1 VNRVRCRK
9 ETAMNIILLEAD
21 EIDDCQVRLDGR
33 RADHIIDVLRARPGD
48 LIKIGIINGKVG
60 HGTIKELRRSRPR
73 SVTATVVLDGE
84 PPPAP
89 RIDVVLALPRPIM
102 LKRILVQLAA
112 LGIGRLY
119 LVNAQ
124 RVEKSF
130 WDASVLEEQ
139 NRCQLLLQG
148 LEQAVDTMLPLVT
161 LHRGFRPF
169 VENELPQLTSRYKQL
184 VVAHPGDAHDPVD
197 CFRPGPGRTVLAVGP
212 EGGWNEYEVDSLAQA
227 GFSPVSLGPRI
238 LRVETAVIVMHALFN
253 QLSQRE
259 VVLPPGVLPPL

>member
-1 VNRVRCRK
+1 
-9 ETAMNIILLEAD
+9 MNIILLEAD

-73 SVTATVVLDGE
+73 SVTATVVLEGE
-84 PPPAP
+84 PPSAP
-89 RIDVVLALPRPIM
+89 LIDVLLALPRPIM
-102 LKRILVQLAA
+102 LKRILTQLAA

-119 LVNAQ
+119 LLNAH

-130 WDASVLEEQ
+130 WDASVLDEQ
-139 NRCQLLLQG
+139 NRRQLLLQG

-161 LHRGFRPF
+161 VHRGFRPF
-169 VENELPQLTSRYKQL
+169 IEDELPQLIRRYKQL
-184 VVAHPGDAHDPVD
+184 VVAHPGDA
-197 CFRPGPGRTVLAVGP
+197 PGPLDCYRPEPGLTLVAVGP
-212 EGGWNEYEVDSLAQA
+212 EGGWNDYEVGSLVQS

-238 LRVETAVIVMHALFN
+238 LRVETAVIALHALFN
-253 QLSQRE
+253 QLCQRE
-259 VVLPPGVLPPL
+259 VALVAGGPPPL